1 MDAKPTPWHLRLQAR
16 LAAVENA
23 AAALQAVCAEPD
35 AHDALEVRGF
45 RCVRACERRRL
56 GVRASLRLGAHPSL
70 TQRPRGPAQARDLGF
85 ASAVAAAHM
94 NAAAA
99 RQRLN
104 LAAVKVQSAQD
115 TLTCFRGATSGAVD
129 LGTCIAHLPPVVVLR
144 ILLFL
149 PADARARAMLVCCA
163 WRDSLAHPAA
173 WAVLDLSP
181 ESGVRQPVT
190 EDVLRGAAARAR
202 GQLVELNVDGCE
214 LRMSYALKE
223 VVSANRSLLKL
234 SAVDGESFLPIV
246 SVSSLAEEFAT
257 AGPQL
262 VSFRTSAGVGSLA
275 EAARILRGEAPFGIL
290 QPIDFSVVSCDREG
304 DATVLAFC
312 SAMSTAQ
319 TPMHQLCL
327 RQVPLDVPGA
337 YDTFFS
343 ASILRQVR
351 GLRLIKCRLTP
362 ESLSALASVIRGGV
376 LEYLDI
382 DNHNRQLFDE
392 STCGPVAD
400 AVAKSRTLTELVLFA
415 VLLWEDEAAATA
427 VLRALTGHPTLT
439 SLSISY
445 NRTRAGQDTAG
456 AALGRLIAAN
466 SPALKELKCD
476 SSNLRDAGLRPL
488 FEALPHNAHLRSLD
502 ITNNNVSHRF
512 ASEVVL
518 PAVEAN
524 TSLRELKAHGYHF
537 LQDIHELDTAARLVA
552 ARNEEV

>member
-115 TLTCFRGATSGAVD
+115 TLTCFRIATSGAVD

-262 VSFRTSAGVGSLA
+262 VSFRISAGVGSLA

-290 QPIDFSVVSCDREG
+290 QPIEFSVVSCDREG

-351 GLRLIKCRLTP
+351 CLRLIKCRLTP

-427 VLRALTGHPTLT
+427 VLRD
-439 SLSISY
+439 
-445 NRTRAGQDTAG
+445 RASHSD
-456 AALGRLIAAN
+456 LVEHLI
-466 SPALKELKCD
+466 
-476 SSNLRDAGLRPL
+476 
-488 FEALPHNAHLRSLD
+488 
-502 ITNNNVSHRF
+502 
-512 ASEVVL
+512 
-518 PAVEAN
+518 
-524 TSLRELKAHGYHF
+524 
-537 LQDIHELDTAARLVA
+537 
-552 ARNEEV
+552 